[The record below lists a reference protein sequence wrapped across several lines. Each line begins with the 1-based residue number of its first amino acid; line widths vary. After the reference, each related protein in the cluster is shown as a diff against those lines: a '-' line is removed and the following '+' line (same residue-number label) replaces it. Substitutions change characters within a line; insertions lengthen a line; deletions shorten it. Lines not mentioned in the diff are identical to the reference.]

1 MPPAPGAAVGTG
13 GVASGRDSGM
23 STRPVRVL
31 IADDEPQVCQVI
43 CDALSDEQVHC
54 TAVASGR
61 EARQLLLSQSFDVL
75 VCDMLMPEVG
85 GRELLELIASR
96 GLATRAVCITGVAQA
111 GWGNTVLAAGAFAFF
126 EKPFDV
132 HQLAQSVLRA
142 AAEGRGAEA
151 APLGESAQQ
160 HLRTSPELERD
171 PLTGLLT
178 FAAFR
183 EFLSSARR
191 RCVRLGHVC
200 AALVVDVDDFAR
212 VNVAHGYGMGDL
224 ALVEVSRR
232 IRGVLGGRGVAARG
246 GADEVLV
253 LLPARGPEQAAEV
266 AGRVCRVVAG
276 EPITCGERAVEV
288 TVSVGL
294 AWSDAGFRMDPAGL
308 IERARAAMRTARKLG
323 GNGVVSY
330 TEGMAEEPVARPTG
344 SFGPSLSPVDRR
356 LQSMLLESAG
366 ALVRAVEAKD
376 PYTRR
381 HSEHVAF
388 YAEQLCRYGQL
399 PEAMIESV
407 RLAGLLHDIG
417 KIAVPDSVLTKP
429 ARLSRQEY
437 AVIRRHPEIGAA
449 ILENISLLKAEARL
463 VRFHHESWDGS
474 GYPTGLAGE
483 AIPLGARILNIAD
496 SMDAMLMSRSYKP
509 AYSVERML
517 DELARGG
524 GSQFDPALARA
535 AADWCRDHP
544 DRLILPTGLD
554 EAETA

>member
-1 MPPAPGAAVGTG
+1 
-13 GVASGRDSGM
+13 M
-23 STRPVRVL
+23 STQPVRVL

-43 CDALSDEQVHC
+43 RDALSDEQVHC

-61 EARQLLLSQSFDVL
+61 EACQLLLSEPYDVL
-75 VCDMLMPEVG
+75 VCDMLMPDVG
-85 GRELLELIASR
+85 GRELLELITSH
-96 GLATRAVCITGVAQA
+96 GLPTRAVCITGVPRA
-111 GWGNTVLAAGAFAFF
+111 GWGSSVLRAGAFDFF

-132 HQLAQSVLRA
+132 HQLARSVLRA
-142 AAEGRGAEA
+142 AAEGRSGGAPPA
-151 APLGESAQQ
+151 ARAPEQPPQTPA
-160 HLRTSPELERD
+160 ELEKD

-183 EFLSSARR
+183 VFLASARR
-191 RCVRLGHVC
+191 RCARLGQVC
-200 AALVVDVDDFAR
+200 AALVVDLDDFACI
-212 VNVAHGYGMGDL
+212 NVTYGYGVGDS
-224 ALVEVSRR
+224 ALVELSRR
-232 IRGVLGGRGVAARG
+232 IRGALGGQGVAARG
-246 GADEVLV
+246 GADEVLI
-253 LLPARGPEQAAEV
+253 LLPGRGPEQAAEA
-266 AGRVCRVVAG
+266 AGRICRAVAA
-276 EPITCGERAVEV
+276 EPLPCGERAVSV
-288 TVSVGL
+288 TASVGV
-294 AWSDAGFRMDPAGL
+294 AWSDPGFRMDAAGL
-308 IERARAAMRTARKLG
+308 IEHARTAMRTARKLG
-323 GNGVVSY
+323 GNGVASY
-330 TEGMAEEPVARPTG
+330 TEGMAEDPFARRSG
-344 SFGPSLSPVDRR
+344 SFSPSLSPVDRK
-356 LQSMLLESAG
+356 LQCMLLESAG

-388 YAEQLCRYGQL
+388 YAEQLCRYGHL

-524 GSQFDPALARA
+524 GTQFDPALARA
-535 AADWCRDHP
+535 AADWCRQHP
-544 DRLILPTGLD
+544 ERLILPADLA